1 MTKEA
6 ARAKHPM
13 NNQPLKFHWRLTFS
27 GEDETATWERKC
39 SIEDG
44 GAYLDSRAEFCRK
57 AEEAGMD
64 SLLTDFGYGKP
75 DPMLV
80 AAVLGQRTEKIKFI
94 LAYRSGLFAP
104 TMFTQQLNTLS
115 SLINGR
121 LSLNIVAGYSPDE
134 QKAYGDFLSHD
145 ERYERTEEFL
155 AICHAF
161 WRSEGD
167 VNFQGKH
174 YRVEK
179 GHLKTRYVSPDR
191 TFPEIFIGGGSDQAR
206 KLALS
211 QGTCWMR
218 LPDAPDA
225 MRESIAPVLAQG
237 IEVGLR
243 FAVIARPTREEA
255 LSIARGMAEGVDN
268 AREFVKT
275 SIGNMD
281 SVSFKR
287 LYEMGKEE
295 WLTPLLWTGSVR
307 IYGPAAITMVGSA
320 EELASAFMDYKRLG
334 VSQFILSGWPKLEE
348 MINFGRVVLPIV
360 REMEREAA
368 VSA

>member
-6 ARAKHPM
+6 ARAKQPM

-44 GAYLDSRAEFCRK
+44 GAYLDSREEFCRK

-161 WRSEGD
+161 WRREGD

-206 KLALS
+206 KL
-211 QGTCWMR
+211 
-218 LPDAPDA
+218 
-225 MRESIAPVLAQG
+225 
-237 IEVGLR
+237 
-243 FAVIARPTREEA
+243 
-255 LSIARGMAEGVDN
+255 
-268 AREFVKT
+268 
-275 SIGNMD
+275 
-281 SVSFKR
+281 
-287 LYEMGKEE
+287 
-295 WLTPLLWTGSVR
+295 
-307 IYGPAAITMVGSA
+307 
-320 EELASAFMDYKRLG
+320 
-334 VSQFILSGWPKLEE
+334 
-348 MINFGRVVLPIV
+348 
-360 REMEREAA
+360 
-368 VSA
+368 